1 MNVFNGFASSPNQAP
16 TPVPAAFFSELL
28 PQIDHLA
35 ELKVTLYTIWFLFQ
49 QEGHIRFITEADFL
63 DDELLMSGLAETPQ
77 SAQAALREG
86 LERAVAR
93 GTLLRAFDAH
103 QEPLYLLNTERG
115 RATIKGLE
123 KGAWSPDSIPHAH
136 IHLTADRPNIFRLY
150 EENIGAL
157 TPIIANAL
165 EDAEKTYPTQWI
177 EDAFRIAVENN
188 VRRWRYIEA
197 ILKSWQEEQRDGTN
211 RRDSQENRQ
220 RYVQGKYG
228 DIGDY

>member
-1 MNVFNGFASSPNQAP
+1 MKVFNGFANTSNQEP
-16 TPVPAAFFSELL
+16 TPVPAAFFIELL
-28 PQIDHLA
+28 PEIDHLA
-35 ELKVTLYTIWFLFQ
+35 ELKVTLYAMWFLFQ
-49 QEGHIRFITEADFL
+49 QEGGIRFITEADFQS
-63 DDELLMSGLAETPQ
+63 DELLMSGLAESPQTRQ
-77 SAQAALREG
+77 SALQEG

-93 GTLLRAFDAH
+93 GTLLRAFTVD
-103 QEPLYLLNTERG
+103 QQTLYFLNTERG
-115 RATIKGLE
+115 RATLKGLE
-123 KGAWSPDSIPHAH
+123 KGAWTPEAIPHAH
-136 IHLTADRPNIFRLY
+136 VRLTPDRPNIFRLY

-157 TPIIANAL
+157 TPIIADAL

-228 DIGDY
+228 DIGEY

>member
-1 MNVFNGFASSPNQAP
+1 MKAFTGFTSTPNQSP
-16 TPVPAAFFSELL
+16 TPMPPAFFSELL
-28 PQIDHLA
+28 PEIDHLA
-35 ELKVTLYTIWFLFQ
+35 ELKVTLYCIWFLFQ
-49 QEGHIRFITEADFL
+49 QEGGIRFITSADFQA
-63 DDELLMSGLAETPQ
+63 DESLMRGLAETPQ
-77 SAQAALREG
+77 AQNNALQEG

-93 GTLLRAFDAH
+93 GTLLRAYTADH
-103 QEPLYLLNTERG
+103 QPLYFLNTERG

-123 KGAWSPDSIPHAH
+123 KGAWSPQDIPHAPVR
-136 IHLTADRPNIFRLY
+136 LTPDRPNIFRLY

-157 TPIIANAL
+157 TPMIADAL
-165 EDAEKTYPTQWI
+165 EDAEKIYPTQWI